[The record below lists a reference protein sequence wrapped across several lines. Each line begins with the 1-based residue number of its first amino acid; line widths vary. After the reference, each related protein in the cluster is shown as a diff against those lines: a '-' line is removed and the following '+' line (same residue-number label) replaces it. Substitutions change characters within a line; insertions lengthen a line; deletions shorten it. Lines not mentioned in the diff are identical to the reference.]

1 MKILITGATGF
12 IGSRL
17 CQTLAAAGHTPV
29 ALSRNAD
36 LAKRRVASLQ
46 QVFDWQPASEP
57 PPIDAFEGVDAVVN
71 LAGEN
76 LAGRWTARKKRAI
89 RDSRILGTRHLVNA
103 ISQLSSKPKALVSMS
118 AIGYYGDR
126 GDERLNEDS
135 PPASD
140 FLGQLCADWEAEAIR
155 AQELDVRVVRL
166 RPGIVL
172 GPGGG
177 ALARLLTP
185 FKLGVGGPLGSG
197 RQWWSWVHLDDVVGL
212 IVYSLEHQIAGP
224 INATTPDPVR
234 QRDFARTLGRAL
246 RRPAFMP
253 APAFMLRLMLGEVA
267 GGLLASLYVL
277 PERAQ
282 EAGYSFR
289 FAELEHALRDIL
301 TKRM

>member
-17 CQTLAAAGHTPV
+17 CQTLAAAGHTLV

-36 LAKRRVASLQ
+36 AAKRRVPSLQ
-46 QVFDWQPASEP
+46 QAFGWQPASGP
-57 PPIDAFEGVDAVVN
+57 PPLETFEGVDAVVN
-71 LAGEN
+71 LAGES
-76 LAGRWTARKKRAI
+76 LAGRWTASKKQAI
-89 RDSRILGTRHLVNA
+89 RDSRLLGTRHLVDA
-103 ISQLSSKPKALVSMS
+103 ISQLGSKPKALVSVS
-118 AIGYYGDR
+118 AVGYYGDR
-126 GDERLNEDS
+126 GEERLNEDS

-140 FLGQLCADWEAEAIR
+140 FLGQLCADWEAEATR
-155 AQELDVRVVRL
+155 AEELGVRVVRL

-185 FKLGVGGPLGSG
+185 FKLGMGGPLGSG

-234 QRDFARTLGRAL
+234 QRDFARTLGRVL

-289 FAELEHALRDIL
+289 FTELEHALRDIL